1 MIRRI
6 LLNFIGVFVAGS
18 GLSAQEPKPD
28 RAAKW
33 EKEIAAIEKRLT
45 ATPPMADPILF
56 AGSSSIRLWEV
67 TKAFPKSNVVNVGF
81 GGSEVRDTTH
91 FVERIVLK
99 WKPKAIVL
107 YAGDNDIANGRTPRQ
122 VSDDF
127 KELVNTVH
135 AKLPQTTIHFIAVK
149 PSPSRMKLFD
159 KQTEANKL
167 VKSYCQTDA
176 KLNYIDVVP
185 VMLMADGQPNP
196 ELFQK
201 DNLHLNE
208 KGYALWTTI
217 IGKAIE

>member
-6 LLNFIGVFVAGS
+6 LLSFTTFFIAGLELVAQTPG
-18 GLSAQEPKPD
+18 AD
-28 RAAKW
+28 RAVKW

-45 ATPPMADPILF
+45 DKPPMGDPILF
-56 AGSSSIRLWEV
+56 AGSSSIRLWDV
-67 TKAFPKSNVVNVGF
+67 TKAFPKLNVVNVGF

-107 YAGDNDIANGRTPRQ
+107 YAGDNDIASSRTPRQ

-127 KELVNTVH
+127 KELVKAVH

-167 VKSYCQTDA
+167 VKSYCQTDP
-176 KLNYIDVVP
+176 KLNYIDIVP
-185 VMLMADGQPNP
+185 GMLMADGQPNP

-208 KGYALWTTI
+208 KGYALWTTA

>member
-6 LLNFIGVFVAGS
+6 LLSFTGVVVAGF

-45 ATPPMADPILF
+45 DKPPMADPILF
-56 AGSSSIRLWEV
+56 AGSSSIRLWDV
-67 TKAFPKSNVVNVGF
+67 TKSFPKLNVVNVGF

-107 YAGDNDIANGRTPRQ
+107 YAGDNDIASGRTPRQ

-127 KELVNTVH
+127 KELVKTVH

-167 VKSYCQTDA
+167 VKSYCQTDP
-176 KLNYIDVVP
+176 KLNYIDIVP

-208 KGYALWTTI
+208 RGYALWTTAI
-217 IGKAIE
+217 RKAIE

>member
-6 LLNFIGVFVAGS
+6 LLSFTTLFIAG
-18 GLSAQEPKPD
+18 LELAAQTPGAD

-45 ATPPMADPILF
+45 DKPPMADPILF
-56 AGSSSIRLWEV
+56 AGSSSIRLWDV
-67 TKAFPKSNVVNVGF
+67 SKSFPKSNVVNVGF
-81 GGSEVRDTTH
+81 GGSEVRDTT
-91 FVERIVLK
+91 RIAGRVVLK
-99 WKPKAIVL
+99 WNPKAIVF
-107 YAGDNDIANGRTPRQ
+107 YAGDNDIASGRTPQQ

-127 KELVNTVH
+127 KELVKTVH
-135 AKLPQTTIHFIAVK
+135 AQLPKTTIHFIAVK
-149 PSPSRMKLFD
+149 PSPSRLKFFD

-167 VKSYCQTDA
+167 VKSFCESNP
-176 KLNYIDVVP
+176 KLNFIDIVP

-196 ELFQK
+196 ALFLK

-208 KGYALWTTI
+208 KGYAIWTTA

>member
-1 MIRRI
+1 M
-6 LLNFIGVFVAGS
+6 
-18 GLSAQEPKPD
+18 
-28 RAAKW
+28 
-33 EKEIAAIEKRLT
+33 
-45 ATPPMADPILF
+45 
-56 AGSSSIRLWEV
+56 
-67 TKAFPKSNVVNVGF
+67 
-81 GGSEVRDTTH
+81 
-91 FVERIVLK
+91 ERIVLK

-107 YAGDNDIANGRTPRQ
+107 YAGDNDIASGRTPRQ

-127 KELVNTVH
+127 KELVKTIH

-167 VKSYCQTDA
+167 VQSYCQTDP

-185 VMLMADGQPNP
+185 VMLMPDGQPNP

-208 KGYALWTTI
+208 KGYALWTTA

>member
-6 LLNFIGVFVAGS
+6 LFSFTTLFIAG
-18 GLSAQEPKPD
+18 LELAAQTPGAD
-28 RAAKW
+28 RAVKW

-45 ATPPMADPILF
+45 TMPPMADPILF
-56 AGSSSIRLWEV
+56 AGSSSIRLWDV

-127 KELVNTVH
+127 KELVKTIH

-167 VKSYCQTDA
+167 VKSYCQSDP
-176 KLNYIDVVP
+176 KLNYIDIVP
-185 VMLMADGQPNP
+185 TMLMPDGQPNP

-208 KGYALWTTI
+208 KGYALWTTA